1 MTESAIRLLILIMVF
16 VSVVLTLERGISW
29 YRLNRVGGRA
39 INARLA
45 LIARGFDRT
54 AVMARLRRDTNDGAV
69 RLPGFLA
76 GSGGKLDAMLRG
88 TGLGLT
94 PARGLSMLV
103 GAAVVVLLVAPIVA
117 GVGCLSMTLC

>member
-39 INARLA
+39 INARLR

-54 AVMARLRRDTNDGAV
+54 AVMSRLRRDTTDGAI

-76 GSGGKLDAMLRG
+76 GSGRKLDAMLRG
-88 TGLGLT
+88 TGMGLT
-94 PARGLSMLV
+94 PARVLSMLAA
-103 GAAVVVLLVAPIVA
+103 AAVVIFLV
-117 GVGCLSMTLC
+117 TLI